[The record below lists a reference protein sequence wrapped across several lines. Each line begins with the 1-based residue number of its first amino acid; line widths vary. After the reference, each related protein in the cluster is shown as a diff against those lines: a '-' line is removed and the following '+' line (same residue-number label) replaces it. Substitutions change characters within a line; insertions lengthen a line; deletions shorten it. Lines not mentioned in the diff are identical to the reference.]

1 MKRISIWLVLLA
13 LTPGTADAWYYR
25 HVPPRYRVHY
35 SPYALSYDHSGL
47 VPGRL
52 DYSMYKVDYHNSGL
66 VFEGVRYTPY
76 ALSYDHSGLVQDY
89 SHVSVPY
96 AHPAYPVVYAV
107 TQSARRAPCCADRRI
122 AQRNRRD
129 TDSSTRLTG
138 YTRSIPRG
146 RPRKADG
153 IDIIRQ
159 HLRAK
164 GIDAPGIDRIL
175 RVDGELVSVDFML
188 ADRNLLIK
196 YWNPDAMEMLNAAEG
211 SRRKAGEKYKR
222 NWESFA
228 AQFEQGGGEIF
239 YVTASDAETIVA
251 ALESCTRLDT
261 GNDTPTQPTMYARN

>member
-13 LTPGTADAWYYR
+13 LTPGIAEAWYYH

-47 VPGRL
+47 VPGGL
-52 DYSMYKVDYHNSGL
+52 DYSMHKVDYHNSGL

-76 ALSYDHSGLVQDY
+76 ALNYDHSGLIQDY
-89 SHVSVPY
+89 YYVPAPY
-96 AHPAYPVVYAV
+96 AYPAYPIVSVV
-107 TQSARRAPCCADRRI
+107 TQSVRRGPCCADNRI

-129 TDSSTRLTG
+129 TDSSTRLTR
-138 YTRSIPRG
+138 YARSIRRD

-153 IDIIRQ
+153 MDIIRQ
-159 HLRAK
+159 YLRAR
-164 GIDAPGIDRIL
+164 GIDAPGVNRIL
-175 RVDGELVSVDFML
+175 RIDNELVSTDFML

-196 YWNPDAMEMLNAAEG
+196 YWNPDAAEMLDVAEG
-211 SRRKAGEKYKR
+211 ARRKACEKYKR
-222 NWESFA
+222 DWESFA

-239 YVTASDAETIVA
+239 YVVASDAQTIVA

-261 GNDTPTQPTMYARN
+261 DNRDAPRPTVYARN

>member
-1 MKRISIWLVLLA
+1 MKRTSIWLVLLA
-13 LTPGTADAWYYR
+13 LTPGIAEAWYYH

-76 ALSYDHSGLVQDY
+76 ALSYNHSGLIRDY
-89 SHVSVPY
+89 YHVSAPY
-96 AHPAYPVVYAV
+96 AYPAYPVVYAV
-107 TQSARRAPCCADRRI
+107 TQSACRAPCYADNGI
-122 AQRNRRD
+122 AQKSRRD
-129 TDSSTRLTG
+129 GDSGRRAHG
-138 YTRSIPRG
+138 YARSVSRG
-146 RPRKADG
+146 RLQEADG
-153 IDIIRQ
+153 MDIIRQ
-159 HLRAK
+159 HLRAR

-175 RVDGELVSVDFML
+175 RVDSELVSVDFML
-188 ADRNLLIK
+188 ADRKLLIK
-196 YWNPDAMEMLNAAEG
+196 YWNPDAMALLNAAEG
-211 SRRKAGEKYKR
+211 SRRKACEKYKR

-239 YVTASDAETIVA
+239 YVTASDAQTIVA

-261 GNDTPTQPTMYARN
+261 GNDTPTRSRMYARN